1 MKFSTI
7 AAVTGLLAATA
18 CAASTPTPELVS
30 ARQAYDRARIDP
42 TAALVPDSVLSAKQ
56 ALDKAEAVHE
66 KDPQSDAER
75 SYAYVAQR
83 RAELALALGENA
95 KAKQQRDASLQ
106 HYSEL
111 QDKLRTAAQQQLGAE
126 RSQVS
131 QLGSQLVQTQ
141 TGLARETDAR
151 KAAEAR
157 AARAMESL
165 NKIAQVKEE
174 ARGMV
179 ITLSGQ
185 VLFVTGKAELLPAA
199 QDQLDQVA
207 KAIKD
212 QGEIKPMVVEGYTD
226 SVGSDA
232 TNLKL
237 SKDRADAVRNYLIS
251 KGVPADKI
259 SSVGKGK
266 ANPVASND
274 TPDGRANNRRVEIV
288 IGNGNSN
295 NSGSSNSSGSNANGA
310 TTDLPA
316 RYVRS

>member
-1 MKFSTI
+1 MNFSTI

-75 SYAYVAQR
+75 SYSYVAQR

-111 QDKLRTAAQQQLGAE
+111 QDKLRTAAQDQLGAE

-141 TGLARETDAR
+141 NGLARETDAR

-226 SVGSDA
+226 SVGSDT

-259 SSVGKGK
+259 TSVGKGK

-288 IGNGNSN
+288 IGNGNSGGSSSN
-295 NSGSSNSSGSNANGA
+295 PSGSSANGA
-310 TTDLPA
+310 TTDLPS
-316 RYVRS
+316 R

>member
-1 MKFSTI
+1 MKISTI
-7 AAVTGLLAATA
+7 AIVSSFLAVTA

-30 ARQAYDRARIDP
+30 ARQAYDRARTDS
-42 TAALVPDSVLSAKQ
+42 TASLVPDSVLSAKQ

-75 SYAYVAQR
+75 SYSYVAQR

-95 KAKQQRDASLQ
+95 KAKQQADAASAQ
-106 HYSEL
+106 YTEL
-111 QDKLRTAAQQQLGAE
+111 NDKMRTSAVAQLGAE
-126 RSQVS
+126 RNQVN
-131 QLGSQLVQTQ
+131 QLGSQLAQTQ
-141 TGLARETDAR
+141 AGLS
-151 KAAEAR
+151 AAEAR

-185 VLFVTGKAELLPAA
+185 VLFVTGKSELLPAA
-199 QDQLDQVA
+199 RDQLDQVA
-207 KAIKD
+207 TALKD
-212 QGEIKPMVVEGYTD
+212 QGDLKPMVVEGYTD

-237 SKDRADAVRNYLIS
+237 SKDRAESVRAYLVS
-251 KGVPADKI
+251 KGVPSDKI
-259 SSVGKGK
+259 TSVGKGK

-274 TPDGRANNRRVEIV
+274 TPEGRANNRRVEIIV
-288 IGNGNSN
+288 GGGAHSA
-295 NSGSSNSSGSNANGA
+295 SDSSSSSS
-310 TTDLPA
+310 TK
-316 RYVRS
+316 

>member
-1 MKFSTI
+1 MNISTI
-7 AAVTGLLAATA
+7 AAVTSFFAFTA
-18 CAASTPTPELVS
+18 CASSTPTPELVN
-30 ARQAYDRARIDP
+30 ARTAYDRARTDP

-56 ALDKAEAVHE
+56 ALDKAEQVHE

-83 RAELALALGENA
+83 RAELALALGDNA
-95 KAKQQRDASLQ
+95 KQKQQADAAVA

-111 QDKLRTAAQQQLGAE
+111 QDKLRTSAQAQLGAE

-131 QLGSQLVQTQ
+131 QLGSALVQTQ
-141 TGLARETDAR
+141 NGLAAETDAR

-157 AARAMESL
+157 AQRAMESL
-165 NKIAQVKEE
+165 NKIAAVKEE

-185 VLFVTGKAELLPAA
+185 VLFVTGKSELLPAA

-207 KAIKD
+207 KALKD

-232 TNLKL
+232 TNLTL
-237 SKDRADAVRNYLIS
+237 SKNRAEAVRSYLVS
-251 KGVPADKI
+251 KGIPADKI
-259 SSVGKGK
+259 SAVGKGK

-288 IGNGNSN
+288 VSGANAPA
-295 NSGSSNSSGSNANGA
+295 SGSDLSGK
-310 TTDLPA
+310 
-316 RYVRS
+316 